1 MYAVKAMSLLH
12 KTRIP
17 DQLTPADILSIMKDR
32 REIFVTVRLDGVA
45 REREY
50 AQIIYENMIPKQY
63 FQHYLESEHDG
74 LYYYIYDYVCI
85 YEDDRPMVVYTEPY
99 EGR

>member
-17 DQLTPADILSIMKDR
+17 DQLTPADILAIMKER
-32 REIFVTVRLDGVA
+32 KEIFVTVRMYGCA

-50 AQIIYENMIPKQY
+50 AQVIYENLIPKQY

-85 YEDDRPMVVYTEPY
+85 FEDDRPLVVYTEPY